1 MCLNVVSFLLWYV
14 ILGTDHLI
22 FKRGKGD
29 IIFSGAIFF
38 FHIKQKSTDYFFYI
52 TNLQFFNQILPKR
65 DTAVRFFCILHVN

>member
-1 MCLNVVSFLLWYV
+1 MLGDGGGNYVLNVVSFLLCYV

-52 TNLQFFNQILPKR
+52 TNLQY
-65 DTAVRFFCILHVN
+65 